1 MKNSQ
6 RGIAGIVVIAAIAI
20 LGGGLVMF
28 KPKWLH
34 GDSKRAAEAA
44 RTTEALVDSQKKLSA
59 TAAASVVMIGE
70 ANAVAPDSPAKNFIA
85 REVPVALSTLEAPD
99 PTALIEA
106 EKRKNAVLQGKI
118 DVIERLYGDQAK
130 VADAL
135 RRENAA
141 VLAAKRASDAE
152 LAQVAAERLGAEKTA
167 ARWLFVAAACVVL
180 YLYTKFT
187 HLGPGA
193 IAEAVADMRKQGAT
207 AGITALDGVTSRIQQ
222 KMVRII
228 NKLTTHADPEP
239 NVNPASTPPKVV
251 P

>member
-6 RGIAGIVVIAAIAI
+6 RGVAVMAVVAVVAV
-20 LGGGLVMF
+20 LGLGAVLF
-28 KPKWLH
+28 KPKFLH
-34 GDSKRAAEAA
+34 GDTRRAAEAA
-44 RTTEALVDSQKKLSA
+44 KTTEALLASQKKLSA

-70 ANAVAPDSPAKNFIA
+70 ANTVAPDSPAKNFIA
-85 REVPVALSTLEAPD
+85 REVPVALSTLESPD

-118 DVIERLYGDQAK
+118 DLIERLYGDQAK
-130 VADAL
+130 AVESL

-167 ARWLFVAAACVVL
+167 SRWLFVAVACVLL

-187 HLGPGA
+187 HLGPSA
-193 IAEAVADMRKQGAT
+193 ISEAVSDMRKQGDS
-207 AGITALDGVTSRIQQ
+207 AGITAIDGVTSRLQQ
-222 KMVRII
+222 KMVRFI
-228 NKLTTHADPEP
+228 NKVTTHADPE
-239 NVNPASTPPKVV
+239 K
-251 P
+251 

>member
-1 MKNSQ
+1 MKPNS
-6 RGIAGIVVIAAIAI
+6 AGVAPLVYVAVLAIIGLGAI
-20 LGGGLVMF
+20 LF

-34 GDSKRAAEAA
+34 GDSQRAAESAK
-44 RTTEALVDSQKKLSA
+44 TTQALVDSQKKLSA
-59 TAAASVVMIGE
+59 TAAASIVTIGE
-70 ANAVAPDSPAKNFIA
+70 AAASSPDSREKEFII

-118 DVIERLYGDQAK
+118 DVIDRLYGDQAK
-130 VADAL
+130 VADSL

-167 ARWLFVAAACVVL
+167 ARWLFVAVACVIL
-180 YLYTKFT
+180 YLYVKIT
-187 HLGPGA
+187 HVGPGA
-193 IAEAVADMRKQGAT
+193 LAEAVSDMRKQGAT
-207 AGITALDGVTSRIQQ
+207 SGITALDGVTSRIQQ

-239 NVNPASTPPKVV
+239 
-251 P
+251 